1 MNYIRF
7 HIDEIITAAI
17 VFAILYLLF
26 YILHSKKRRLKF
38 AFYFNFVLCK
48 LGLKK
53 RMSRKNIGMV
63 RTMESYEP
71 LVELVR
77 HPKIIIN
84 KSTIEEPVLLRKK
97 VALRLYKIADRL
109 PEDMYIK
116 IYSAYRS
123 RIKLYEIWKEEL
135 GKMEHENPNL
145 GRAELLLQLKHK
157 VTSPNVS
164 MGGHDTG
171 AAVDLALCDADGNEL
186 DFGTKYHEKNTEL
199 TTLTKEQKNN
209 QKYIQK
215 VMKSQDFVQYPGQW
229 WHYSYGDR
237 YWAAYKGKRQGAFY
251 GSAEKE
257 FENTGYVAVIK
268 KQFSSLNAK

>member
-7 HIDEIITAAI
+7 HIEEFIIAAI
-17 VFAILYLLF
+17 VLAVLCLMF
-26 YILHSKKRRLKF
+26 YILHSKRRRYKF

-63 RTMESYEP
+63 RPIESYEP

-84 KSTIEEPVLLRKK
+84 SSTVEQPVLLRKN

-109 PEDMYIK
+109 PDDLYIK
-116 IYSAYRS
+116 IYSAYCS
-123 RIKLYEIWKEEL
+123 RIKLYEIWKNEL
-135 GKMEHENPNL
+135 EKMELENPNV
-145 GRAELLLQLKHK
+145 GRAKLLSQLKHK
-157 VTSPNVS
+157 VKSPDAS

-171 AAVDLALCDADGNEL
+171 AAVDLALCYADGKEL
-186 DFGTKYHEKNTEL
+186 DYGTKYHEKNTGL
-199 TTLTKEQKNN
+199 VTLTKEQKSN
-209 QKYIQK
+209 QKYLLRL
-215 VMKSQDFVQYPGQW
+215 MKSQDFVQHPGQW

-237 YWAAYKGKRQGAFY
+237 YWAAYKGKRLGAFY
-251 GSAEKE
+251 GSAEIE
-257 FENTGYVAVIK
+257 FENVGYVAVIK
-268 KQFSSLNAK
+268 KQFTSLNVK

>member
-7 HIDEIITAAI
+7 HKEEVIIAAI
-17 VFAILYLLF
+17 VIVVLYLLF

-38 AFYFNFVLCK
+38 AFYLNFVLCK
-48 LGLKK
+48 LGLRK

-63 RTMESYEP
+63 RLKESYEP

-84 KSTIEEPVLLRKK
+84 SSTVEEPVLLRKK
-97 VALRLYKIADRL
+97 VALRLYKIADKL
-109 PEDMYIK
+109 PENLYIK

-123 RIKLYEIWKEEL
+123 RIKLYEIWKVEL
-135 GKMEHENPNL
+135 EKMERENPNL
-145 GRAELLLQLKHK
+145 GRAELLLRLNHK
-157 VTSPNVS
+157 VTSPNVN

-171 AAVDLALCDADGNEL
+171 AAVDLALCDAKGNEL
-186 DFGTKYHEKNTEL
+186 DFGTKYHDRNADIVTF
-199 TTLTKEQKNN
+199 TKEQKDN
-209 QKYIQK
+209 QKYIKK
-215 VMKSQDFVQYPGQW
+215 VMKSQDFVQQPGQW

-257 FENTGYVAVIK
+257 FENMGYEAVIK
-268 KQFSSLNAK
+268 KQYSSLNVK